1 MKENQKKIYNLNA
14 KLPIENKEMLDEIVE
29 FYRSKIEVG
38 KVSIA
43 DVLQSLIRTKYEEIQ
58 KEKQ

>member
-43 DVLQSLIRTKYEEIQ
+43 DVIQSLIKTKYEEI
-58 KEKQ
+58 KKDNG